1 MISIPLTDTLVPHVH
16 TFANGRKLYYF
27 PSDTELVKIDL
38 LNEAGSAYQTQP
50 LVAAATNK
58 LFVGASEKMTAEQV
72 SEFLDFRGIIIE
84 SNNTVLHS
92 TTTFYTLSRHLDDLL
107 PVIDD
112 LVHIPA
118 FPEREFNV
126 YRRERK
132 QKIMASQ
139 QKSSDMARRLFYE
152 VLFGRNHP
160 LGSYATPEDAD
171 RLNLDAVKQ
180 HFSSYYHAGQMNI
193 VLAGHV
199 DDRLLFSME
208 NILGNNLSEKTKHAT
223 SPNARINS
231 LAVKTQHTAS
241 LQMGHRDYLIAGAV
255 QTSLR
260 IGRVLPLQWDNP
272 DYARLMLLITVLGGY
287 FGSRLM
293 SNLREDKGY
302 TYGIYARTQIY
313 RGVIV
318 FYITAD
324 VAGTA
329 ADDAEKEILHE
340 LQRLVDEPVSDEELD
355 LVRTVL
361 AGDFLRSVDG
371 IFERSSRFCDMLG
384 TDITEQLTDNIR
396 QVIKDTTPADL
407 QRLAA
412 SYLSPGMMTVCR
424 AGAL

>member
-139 QKSSDMARRLFYE
+139 QKSSDMFIDE
-152 VLFGRNHP
+152 VLF
-160 LGSYATPEDAD
+160 
-171 RLNLDAVKQ
+171 
-180 HFSSYYHAGQMNI
+180 
-193 VLAGHV
+193 
-199 DDRLLFSME
+199 LFQ
-208 NILGNNLSEKTKHAT
+208 NVIL
-223 SPNARINS
+223 
-231 LAVKTQHTAS
+231 
-241 LQMGHRDYLIAGAV
+241 
-255 QTSLR
+255 
-260 IGRVLPLQWDNP
+260 
-272 DYARLMLLITVLGGY
+272 
-287 FGSRLM
+287 
-293 SNLREDKGY
+293 
-302 TYGIYARTQIY
+302 
-313 RGVIV
+313 
-318 FYITAD
+318 
-324 VAGTA
+324 
-329 ADDAEKEILHE
+329 
-340 LQRLVDEPVSDEELD
+340 
-355 LVRTVL
+355 
-361 AGDFLRSVDG
+361 
-371 IFERSSRFCDMLG
+371 
-384 TDITEQLTDNIR
+384 
-396 QVIKDTTPADL
+396 
-407 QRLAA
+407 
-412 SYLSPGMMTVCR
+412 
-424 AGAL
+424 